1 MTSVDL
7 LEARWVLPIVPEG
20 TVLENHAV
28 ALRGGLIEAVGEAQT
43 LLRRFPDG
51 RRIRLPNHVLMPGL
65 VNAHT
70 HAAMSLLRGFAD
82 DVPLQPWL
90 QEHIWPAEQRWM
102 GPEFV
107 RDGSRLAMLEMLRS
121 GTTCFGDMYFF
132 PEVTAEEAREIGMRA
147 CLGLLVLDFPSAWA
161 DGPDSYIQRGLE
173 LRERYAAEE
182 RLHTWL
188 APHAPYTVGDRS
200 LTRLVDIA
208 EEHDL
213 PIQMHVHETA
223 GEVEEETARLGARP
237 LKRLASLGILGPR
250 LTAVHMTQLLSEEIE
265 AVAEAGAHVVHCP
278 QSNLK
283 LASGMAPVAAL
294 LEAGVNV
301 ALGTDG
307 AASNNNLDLFRE
319 MRMASLLA
327 KGLSGNA
334 AALPAA
340 RTLTLATLGGA
351 HALGLGA
358 LIGSLEPGKAADLIA
373 IDLDRPETQPVYDPI
388 SQVVFAAGR
397 EQVTDVWVHG
407 RRLVADGRTTTLD
420 YEAVR
425 TTARDWQSRLQRGD
439 GR

>member
-1 MTSVDL
+1 
-7 LEARWVLPIVPEG
+7 
-20 TVLENHAV
+20 
-28 ALRGGLIEAVGEAQT
+28 
-43 LLRRFPDG
+43 
-51 RRIRLPNHVLMPGL
+51 
-65 VNAHT
+65 
-70 HAAMSLLRGFAD
+70 
-82 DVPLQPWL
+82 
-90 QEHIWPAEQRWM
+90 
-102 GPEFV
+102 
-107 RDGSRLAMLEMLRS
+107 
-121 GTTCFGDMYFF
+121 
-132 PEVTAEEAREIGMRA
+132 
-147 CLGLLVLDFPSAWA
+147 
-161 DGPDSYIQRGLE
+161 
-173 LRERYAAEE
+173 
-182 RLHTWL
+182 
-188 APHAPYTVGDRS
+188 VGDCS

-237 LKRLASLGILGPR
+237 LKRLANLGILGPR

-283 LASGMAPVAAL
+283 LASGIAPVAAL
-294 LEAGVNV
+294 LDAGVNV

-351 HALGLGA
+351 HALGLGG
-358 LIGSLEPGKAADLIA
+358 LIGSVEPGKAADLIA

-420 YEAVR
+420 YESVR
-425 TTARDWQSRLQRGD
+425 TAACEWRSRLKRGD